1 MWLFIR
7 RGLRVWCCIFCGHF
21 DEALVSYRDPLA
33 AENYTRF
40 ECSFQYFSTRLEC
53 SFQYFS
59 TRLECSFSYRVYND
73 FVHFHR
79 PSYPHP

>member
-21 DEALVSYRDPLA
+21 DEALVSFRDPLA

-40 ECSFQYFSTRLEC
+40 ESSFQIFSTR
-53 SFQYFS
+53 F
-59 TRLECSFSYRVYND
+59 ECSFSYRVYND